1 MAINVAGL
9 IPASIKSK
17 NVATEDYVDTSVASN
32 VVSNNYIKN
41 SEMIIES
48 VKAGTQWLSSDL
60 WHRRNSGLN
69 AYTAGVTRNKIGEY
83 SPYTLLNGAT
93 AWIHQDGAEPEFS
106 ADLMFDNDGG
116 QFTYLGHMVNQLDW
130 YQVSG
135 YIGSI
140 NCEAKIVV
148 VFSDG
153 VGQIVNQVI
162 SEALT
167 GKPGGSY
174 LEDFHN
180 YYINVQVPEG
190 AKYATIIFRKYGTTS
205 GSDSLMFVSKPQ
217 FINTIGSSTRRIP
230 YSENGNASG
239 LSGMAYADMRNV
251 TTIDGSKITTGSI
264 DALQIASN
272 AISGKTITGGTINGA
287 IINGVQINGAII
299 KGSFID
305 LTSTITLTNWQFY
318 TPATIP
324 PAYVSNFAH
333 NNDGT
338 LTVDSSGFVRLPG
351 QTNFIVGQMVS
362 SATVWAGN
370 LSNVHVNQTANIN
383 LTYDLYS
390 WNSYMVNT
398 LQRSIRNNTQF
409 STGGNLVF
417 KVDCL
422 CDDFYNSGTDTVNYG
437 TVNYRVLDTDISIWV
452 QASNGNEHTAEIAS
466 ISFNGATVAYGDG
479 RYGEQSGSDCASLDF
494 NSTIKGLPINIKVL
508 FNGGASF
515 FITSTISVSANSII
529 TNHTNGDVFRIDNV
543 NFTLNTAGTSAVG
556 YTSGTYSVN
565 YPSLWVQ

>member
-1 MAINVAGL
+1 MAINVTGL
-9 IPASIKSK
+9 VPASIKSK

-32 VVSNNYIKN
+32 VVSNNLIKN

-48 VKAGTQWLSSDL
+48 IKTGTQWLRSDL

-93 AWIHQDGAEPEFS
+93 AWIHQNGSETGFS

-116 QFTYLGHMVNQLDW
+116 QFTYLGHMVSQFEW

-153 VGQIVNQVI
+153 TGQIVNQVVG
-162 SEALT
+162 EALT
-167 GKPGGSY
+167 GKHGGSY

-180 YYINVQVPEG
+180 YYMNVQVPEG

-217 FINTIGSSTRRIP
+217 FINTVGSSTRRIP

-264 DALQIASN
+264 NALQIASE

-305 LTSTITLTNWQFY
+305 LTSTLTLTNWQAY

-324 PAYVSNFAH
+324 PAYAANFAH

-338 LTVDSSGFVRLPG
+338 LTVDSRGYVRLPG
-351 QTNFIVGQMVS
+351 QQNFIIPSIISSGTISGTTTRTLNIIYEIYSWDSYKVNTLNRSIRQDTSFTSTAELVFSGYGNGPIDEHEHAGYSTNFSFIFLDKNISVSVS
-362 SATVWAGN
+362 SFGSNDDTVANSSITFNGVTVASASGSLGSGLDRPWDSGWLDYATSIKGIPITIKTTIDAKGAITFEFKAILSSINKIIYHSVDDIIKLNSVSVGGN
-370 LSNVHVNQTANIN
+370 TITRN
-383 LTYDLYS
+383 LTY
-390 WNSYMVNT
+390 NIN
-398 LQRSIRNNTQF
+398 F
-409 STGGNLVF
+409 P
-417 KVDCL
+417 
-422 CDDFYNSGTDTVNYG
+422 
-437 TVNYRVLDTDISIWV
+437 SIWV
-452 QASNGNEHTAEIAS
+452 Q
-466 ISFNGATVAYGDG
+466 
-479 RYGEQSGSDCASLDF
+479 
-494 NSTIKGLPINIKVL
+494 
-508 FNGGASF
+508 
-515 FITSTISVSANSII
+515 
-529 TNHTNGDVFRIDNV
+529 
-543 NFTLNTAGTSAVG
+543 
-556 YTSGTYSVN
+556 
-565 YPSLWVQ
+565 